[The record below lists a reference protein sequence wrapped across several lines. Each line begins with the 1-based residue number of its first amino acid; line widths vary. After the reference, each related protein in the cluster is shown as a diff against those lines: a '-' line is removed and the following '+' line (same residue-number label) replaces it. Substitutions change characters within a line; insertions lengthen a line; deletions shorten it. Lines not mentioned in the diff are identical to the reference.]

1 MQVILRDGESFEEM
15 FRRFKRGVETS
26 GILREF
32 KRKQRFKPNH
42 EIRRDKIQAAIRR
55 RRRSRSNRG

>member
-1 MQVILRDGESFEEM
+1 MQVLLREGETFDEM

-26 GILREF
+26 GLLREY

-42 EIRRDKIQAAIRR
+42 EIRREKVQAALRR
-55 RRRSRSNRG
+55 RRRSARQDR